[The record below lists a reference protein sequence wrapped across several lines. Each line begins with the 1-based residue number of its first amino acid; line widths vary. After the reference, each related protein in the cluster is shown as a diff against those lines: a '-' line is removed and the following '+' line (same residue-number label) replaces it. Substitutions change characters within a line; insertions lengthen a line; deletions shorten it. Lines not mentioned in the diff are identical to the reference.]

1 MTLQDVFEYLQ
12 YGELAEMSIAGK
24 DEGGIPPIRRAEIIS
39 MVNLG
44 LTELHKRFP
53 LRFEE
58 VIVQQYDHIQTYH
71 LHSRYSVS
79 KNDPNYSPHY
89 IVDSLID
96 PFRDNVLKIERVHN
110 EDGEELFLNDG
121 NQYWSVHTPRYNTIQ
136 VPFTE
141 KENAMSVMFR
151 ANHPKL
157 DLNSDLPM
165 GETEI
170 ELPVGLVEPL
180 CLFIGS
186 RFFANSPSLRGQG
199 ETIDGQ
205 MFFAKFEQACL
216 KYSELGLHNTEST
229 TNLKAPSN
237 GWI

>member
-1 MTLQDVFEYLQ
+1 MKLTDVFEYLQ
-12 YGELAEMSIAGK
+12 YGELAEMSVGGR
-24 DEGGIPPIRRAEIIS
+24 DELGIKGTRSKEVVS
-39 MVNLG
+39 MINLA

-71 LHSRYSVS
+71 LHSRYSIT
-79 KNDPNYSPHY
+79 KGDPQYAPHY

-96 PFRDNVLKIERVHN
+96 PFKDNVLKIERIHN

-136 VPFTE
+136 VPYTE

-151 ANHPKL
+151 ANHPKIDL
-157 DLNSDLPM
+157 DLEDLSLV
-165 GETEI
+165 
-170 ELPVGLVEPL
+170 ELDIPDGLLEPL
-180 CLFIGS
+180 CLYVGA

-205 MFFAKFEQACL
+205 MFTARFEQACL
-216 KYSELGLHNTEST
+216 KYSEMGLQNTENT
-229 TNLKAPSN
+229 TNLKAPMN